1 MPSQGVDRVETVSWA
16 LLAAAT
22 VGSAWC
28 AYQSSLWNGEQ
39 TRTLARVTVEQFASS
54 RKSGTADRNV
64 IVDVGTFV
72 AYVEAD
78 LRGEA
83 RVAGFLRE
91 HARPGFKPALEA
103 WIGDKSSG
111 RGDLLNPFV
120 RPEYRLPELAQ
131 AQALDDRA
139 AADLDLANAANDH
152 SDLYVLHTVIF
163 ALALFFLGATS
174 QLRRRAVRVAALAFG
189 GFIFMA
195 SVVSAAR
202 LPRVTPELPRRTPKA
217 ARAEGG

>member
-1 MPSQGVDRVETVSWA
+1 MSLQAVDRVETLSWS

-54 RKSGTADRNV
+54 RKSGAADRNV
-64 IVDVGTFV
+64 IIDVGTFL

-78 LRGEA
+78 LRHEP
-83 RVAGFLRE
+83 VMAGFLRQ
-91 HARPGFKPALEA
+91 HARPEFKPALEA
-103 WIGDKSSG
+103 WIGDRSSG
-111 RGDLLNPFV
+111 SADLRNPFA
-120 RPEYRLPELAQ
+120 RPEYRLAEVAE
-131 AQALDDRA
+131 ARALDDRA
-139 AADLDLANAANDH
+139 VADLALANAANDH

-174 QLRRRAVRVAALAFG
+174 QSRRRAVRVAALAFG

-195 SVVSAAR
+195 SVVSTAR
-202 LPRVTPELPRRTPKA
+202 LPRVTPQLRRGA
-217 ARAEGG
+217 AKVAGDEGG